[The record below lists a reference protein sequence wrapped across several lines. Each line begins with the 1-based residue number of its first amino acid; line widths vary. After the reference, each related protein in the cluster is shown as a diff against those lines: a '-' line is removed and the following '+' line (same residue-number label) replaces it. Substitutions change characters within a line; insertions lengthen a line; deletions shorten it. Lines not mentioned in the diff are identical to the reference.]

1 MMMMRWRVL
10 WRRPARRFFPLLL
23 DAYSG
28 SKISQVKRGVE
39 RAGAT
44 ALVYQHNS
52 NECCSE
58 AEVEEWLG
66 RRRSGEEKRVLILDQ
81 DANRGWEASH
91 VLAVALDGNGLENLV
106 MRTAG
111 YCALVKEVN
120 IISDIDSN

>member
-1 MMMMRWRVL
+1 MQQHLSINIIQMSVAVRPRW
-10 WRRPARRFFPLLL
+10 
-23 DAYSG
+23 
-28 SKISQVKRGVE
+28 
-39 RAGAT
+39 
-44 ALVYQHNS
+44 
-52 NECCSE
+52 
-58 AEVEEWLG
+58 